1 MKIKKIIAPVL
12 VMVLLQSCGSTKQ
25 TVEETFWV
33 SGVKTN
39 CNSGAG
45 KSKCLHVYK
54 GEDLNNATWENF
66 YAPIEGFTFEEGMLQ
81 KINVSVEELD
91 KEKLPQDVS
100 SLKYSLIKV
109 LEKREDKRIFLTGK
123 WVVKR
128 INNAPLNRM
137 ISLPTMQIN
146 SEENVIS
153 GNTGCNSY
161 SARITNVNE
170 KTIAISPVAMTKKMC
185 INKNAEKDFGVALS
199 SIKTYTVT
207 KSSLNFYNSKGEEVL
222 AFMKNDIT
230 AVDSRINDI
239 WIATSIDGAPINRKV
254 PAPRLEIHLSKM
266 LVMGNNGCNEYSG
279 EIQNITK
286 KEINLGKIAVAQ
298 KMCRD
303 MTIADRYN
311 KALAKVTTYQIKEGI
326 LKLYDSN
333 EKEVISFLKID

>member
-1 MKIKKIIAPVL
+1 
-12 VMVLLQSCGSTKQ
+12 MVLLQSCGSAKQ

-45 KSKCLHVYK
+45 KFKCLHVYK
-54 GEDLNNATWENF
+54 GEDLNKATWENF
-66 YAPIEGFTFEEGMLQ
+66 YAPIEGFTFEEGVLQ
-81 KINVSVEELD
+81 KINVSVEKLD

-100 SLKYSLIKV
+100 SLKYSLIEV
-109 LEKREDKRIFLTGK
+109 LEKKEDKRAFLTGK

-128 INNAPLNRM
+128 IHNAPLNRM

-153 GNTGCNSY
+153 GNTGCNNY

-185 INKNAEKDFGVALS
+185 INKNAEKDFGEALS

-239 WIATSIDGAPINRKV
+239 WIATSIDGTPINRKV
-254 PAPRLEIHLSKM
+254 PAPRLEVHLSKM

-279 EIQNITK
+279 EIDNITK
-286 KEINLGKIAVAQ
+286 KEINIGKIAVTQ

-311 KALAKVTTYQIKEGI
+311 KALAKVTTYQIQEGV

-333 EKEVISFLKID
+333 KNEVISFLKID